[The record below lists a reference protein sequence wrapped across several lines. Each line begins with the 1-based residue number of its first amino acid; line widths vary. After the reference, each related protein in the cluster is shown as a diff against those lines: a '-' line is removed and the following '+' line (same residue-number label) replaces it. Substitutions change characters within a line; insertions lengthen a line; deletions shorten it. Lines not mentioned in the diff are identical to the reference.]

1 MKPDKGESLEVNRT
15 IAVPIPA
22 FLLGLSIGLLLLFWQ
37 RYRLNARLKQILT
50 KLEATAA
57 QSPFPLASQVS
68 LAIAQQRREQEDI
81 KLELIQLQQIL
92 QAAPIGYLQVDD
104 ENRLLWCNPKARQIL
119 GIAEIARSK
128 PRLLLELVRSYELD
142 ALIEQTRD
150 AGHPCQSNWTFY
162 PMSSDPTDLSQQSA
176 LTLQGYGLL
185 LPNHEIGIF
194 LENRQEIVALMQQR
208 DRWTSDLAHELK
220 TPLTSIRL
228 VAETLQTR
236 LDPSLRSWVDRLI
249 NETLRLSTLV
259 QDLLDLSQI
268 QRGTLRNLQLR
279 PIDLVSLIQS
289 VWHSLEPLARRKGL
303 QLDYRGPNHLIM
315 QADEPRMHRLLINL
329 LDNSIKYSPTNQKIR
344 VKVSL
349 EPSLEPSLKPSLE
362 PAITPNHSS
371 QTLPSSSEWLCLEV
385 IDHGPGF
392 PEKALP
398 YVFERFYRADPSR
411 TRLTLDPPGS
421 RNSSAT
427 LNPDLSSERLNEI
440 SNGSEP
446 QEAADSPLPGGSGLG
461 LSIVR
466 QIVEAHHGSISAGNH
481 PETGGAWLQVRFP
494 WQPEANS
501 PSSPRSRS
509 SDSPISPSSISN

>member
-1 MKPDKGESLEVNRT
+1 M
-15 IAVPIPA
+15 PA

-37 RYRLNARLKQILT
+37 RLRLNARLKQILG
-50 KLEATAA
+50 KLEVSAA

-68 LAIAQQRREQEDI
+68 LAIAQQRREQQGMAQ
-81 KLELIQLQQIL
+81 ELAQLRQIL
-92 QAAPIGYLQVDD
+92 QAAPVGYLQVDD
-104 ENRLLWCNPKARQIL
+104 ENRLLWCNPQARQIL
-119 GIAEIARSK
+119 GIPETAHVK

-150 AGHPCQSNWTFY
+150 AAAPCQNSWTFY
-162 PMSSDPTDLSQQSA
+162 PMSADPTDLSQQST
-176 LTLQGYGLL
+176 LRLQGYGLP
-185 LPNHEIGIF
+185 LPHREIGVF
-194 LENRQEIVALMQQR
+194 LENRQEMVAMMQQR

-236 LDPSLRSWVDRLI
+236 LEPSLRSWVDRLI
-249 NETLRLSTLV
+249 AETLRLSTLV

-289 VWHSLEPLARRKGL
+289 VWHSLEPLSRRKGL
-303 QLDYRGPNHLIM
+303 QLDYRGPSQLVL

-329 LDNSIKYSPTNQKIR
+329 LDNSIKYSPRNQAIR
-344 VKVSL
+344 VQVSL
-349 EPSLEPSLKPSLE
+349 EPGPEHPESGP
-362 PAITPNHSS
+362 
-371 QTLPSSSEWLCLEV
+371 EWLCLEV
-385 IDHGPGF
+385 IDQGPGF

-411 TRLTLDPPGS
+411 ARLNREDAEVCEAGNSLAILDPE
-421 RNSSAT
+421 
-427 LNPDLSSERLNEI
+427 LHSETAPE
-440 SNGSEP
+440 SY
-446 QEAADSPLPGGSGLG
+446 EASDAHLQGGSGLG

-466 QIVEAHHGSISAGNH
+466 QIVEAHHGSVSAGNH

-494 WQPEANS
+494 WQPVQPSAPRPPGRAGLS
-501 PSSPRSRS
+501 PP
-509 SDSPISPSSISN
+509 DC

>member
-1 MKPDKGESLEVNRT
+1 
-15 IAVPIPA
+15 VPIPA

-37 RYRLNARLKQILT
+37 RWRLNARLKQILA

-57 QSPFPLASQVS
+57 QSPFPLTAQVS
-68 LAIAQQRREQEDI
+68 LAIAQQRREQQDM
-81 KLELIQLQQIL
+81 KLELTQLHQIL
-92 QAAPIGYLQVDD
+92 QAAPVGYLQVDD
-104 ENRLLWCNPKARQIL
+104 ENRLLWCNPQARQIL
-119 GIAEIARSK
+119 GIPDMAWSK

-150 AGHPCQSNWTFY
+150 AGQPCQSNWTFY
-162 PMSSDPTDLSQQSA
+162 PMSSDPTDLSPQSV
-176 LTLQGYGLL
+176 LTLQGYGLP

-228 VAETLQTR
+228 VSETLQTR
-236 LDPSLRSWVDRLI
+236 LDPNLRSWVDRLI

-268 QRGTLRNLQLR
+268 QRGTIRNLQLR
-279 PIDLVSLIQS
+279 PIELVSLIQS

-303 QLDYRGPNHLIM
+303 QLDYRGPSHLIM

-349 EPSLEPSLKPSLE
+349 EPAMALEDSPQNS
-362 PAITPNHSS
+362 HH
-371 QTLPSSSEWLCLEV
+371 SSEWLCLEV

-411 TRLTLDPPGS
+411 ARLMPDTPELRSSSTNLSPEMS
-421 RNSSAT
+421 HNS
-427 LNPDLSSERLNEI
+427 LEF
-440 SNGSEP
+440 

-466 QIVEAHHGSISAGNH
+466 QIVEAHHGSVSAGNH

-494 WQPEANS
+494 WQPDVNLS
-501 PSSPRSRS
+501 PTPRTRHSDQSSSQ
-509 SDSPISPSSISN
+509 SPISNHPVQS